1 MDKIFLT
8 PRAKINVA
16 LDVIKKRSDGYHEL
30 DTIMQTVSLHDELYI
45 KKIDAGKIE
54 FSVDSPFLITNND
67 NLVYRAALYMMNRF
81 NITCGVHIELKKN
94 IPVSAGLGGGSA
106 DCAAALVGMR
116 DLFELPVS
124 DGELI
129 KLSERFGA
137 DVPFCIKGGTAR
149 ARGKG
154 ELLEALPPHP
164 RVNVLIVR
172 PPEKVST
179 AEVFNEFIIG
189 GEYPR
194 PDIDKVVEGINKND
208 LRFVASGMGNVLESV
223 TEKKLPQIAR
233 VKKIMTAKGALCAS
247 MSGSGPCVFGYFEKK
262 SDMDAA
268 GFEIREKEG
277 IDEIFST
284 DIFMPKD

>member
-1 MDKIFLT
+1 MDKIFLR
-8 PRAKINVA
+8 PRAKINIA
-16 LDVIKKRSDGYHEL
+16 LDVIEKRADGYHEL
-30 DTIMQTVSLHDELYI
+30 DTIMQTVSLHDELFI
-45 KKIDAGKIE
+45 KKTDAGKIE
-54 FSVDSPFLITNND
+54 LSVDSPFLITND
-67 NLVYRAALYMMNRF
+67 ENLVYRAASYMMNRF
-81 NITCGVHIELKKN
+81 NIKNGVYIELKKN

-154 ELLEALPPHP
+154 EILETLPSHP
-164 RVNVLIVR
+164 QVNVLIVR

-179 AEVFNEFIIG
+179 TEVFSEFIIG
-189 GEYPR
+189 GEYPK
-194 PDIDKVVEGINKND
+194 PDISKTVEEIRKND
-208 LRFVASGMGNVLESV
+208 LRLVASGMGNVLESV
-223 TEKKLPQIAR
+223 TEKKFPLIAR
-233 VKKIMTAKGALCAS
+233 VKKIMMKNNALNAS

-262 SDMDAA
+262 SDTDAA
-268 GFEIREKEG
+268 CFEIHEKEG
-277 IDEIFST
+277 IDEIFLT
-284 DIFMPKD
+284 GIYPPKY